1 MTEQQFLRELELA
14 LTKLPTDERNDIL
27 SDIKEYFRNGRE
39 DGKTE
44 IDIASSLGSPKEIA
58 QELLENHV
66 PEKIETNNKMIH
78 VPHSSFSNVM
88 MDIDYG
94 SLNVF
99 PSETDE
105 TFIELIGENEKLE
118 LTANVVND
126 TLSIQLKTK
135 KFNFFS
141 FLFLIKE
148 MKVNV
153 ALPKKLYSSIV
164 MKTDNGRIRA
174 EKILGKTIKATSDN
188 GSIGLKEFAS
198 TVLDVETDN
207 GRIDL
212 EKIQVDKLSTQTD
225 NGRIELRNIDAV
237 QIRTKTDNGRIMME
251 NVNGDIT
258 GKTDNGRI
266 SLLTTTLD
274 RMIDLETDNGSIHVE
289 AENEPTNV
297 TIQAKTDF
305 GGINILGEKNTRTVI
320 GLGTN
325 KVKLSSDNGKITV
338 LTKSRAMN

>member
-14 LTKLPTDERNDIL
+14 LTKLPTEERNDIL

-44 IDIASSLGSPKEIA
+44 SDIAVSLGSPKEIA
-58 QELLENHV
+58 QEILESHV
-66 PEKIETNNKMIH
+66 PEKIETTNKMIH
-78 VPHSSFSNVM
+78 VPHSNFSNVM

-118 LTANVVND
+118 LIADVVND

-174 EKILGKTIKATSDN
+174 EKILGKTIKVTSDN

-225 NGRIELRNIDAV
+225 NGRIELRNIDAI
-237 QIRTKTDNGRIMME
+237 QIRAKTDNGRIMME
-251 NVNGDIT
+251 YVNGNIT

-274 RMIDLETDNGSIHVE
+274 RMIDLETDNGSILVE

-305 GGINILGEKNTRTVI
+305 GGINILGEKNSRTVI

-338 LTKSRAMN
+338 ITKSRAMN

>member
-14 LTKLPTDERNDIL
+14 LTKLPTEERNDIL

-78 VPHSSFSNVM
+78 VPHSNFSNVM

-135 KFNFFS
+135 KFKFFS

-198 TVLDVETDN
+198 SVLDVETDN

-338 LTKSRAMN
+338 LTKSRAIN

>member
-14 LTKLPTDERNDIL
+14 LTKLPTEERNDIL

-44 IDIASSLGSPKEIA
+44 SDIAVSLGSPKEIA
-58 QELLENHV
+58 QEILESHV
-66 PEKIETNNKMIH
+66 PEKIETTNKMIH
-78 VPHSSFSNVM
+78 VPHSNFSNVM

-118 LTANVVND
+118 LTADVVND

-174 EKILGKTIKATSDN
+174 EKILGKTIKVTSDN

-225 NGRIELRNIDAV
+225 NGRIELRNIDAI
-237 QIRTKTDNGRIMME
+237 QIRAKTDNGRIMME
-251 NVNGDIT
+251 YVNGNIT

-266 SLLTTTLD
+266 SLLTTTLN
-274 RMIDLETDNGSIHVE
+274 RMIDLETDNGSILVE

-305 GGINILGEKNTRTVI
+305 GGINILGEKNSRTVI

-338 LTKSRAMN
+338 ITKSRAMN

>member
-66 PEKIETNNKMIH
+66 SEKIETNNKMIR

-338 LTKSRAMN
+338 LSKSRAMN